1 VLTFGGQAVNDLSL
15 GYSVDVNAFTGSSTL
30 GIPVTVPEARDGM
43 SPSLVLGYSSGGG
56 NSAYGAGWSLSGL
69 AAVGIDTRY
78 HVPRWDDTDG
88 FQFGNDEL
96 VPWLTHTGGTW
107 TPRGFVS
114 GDWSVAFYRSRRGS
128 TKTRVEKWVHAPTG
142 RVHFRTR
149 DAYNRVTVYGA
160 RPNAAGRIADPFDE
174 TRTFAWL
181 PELILDARGNAV
193 WIEYAAETLD
203 GIDRIASYERLQP
216 TLSQRYL
223 KRISYGNLKPLSL
236 DDALASGQLPAGT
249 QWCFQVV
256 ADYGDHS
263 DPNAPSATPDRP
275 WLARQDPFSTYSC
288 GFEVRTYRLCRRF
301 LVFHNF
307 RELGPS
313 PTLVRSLVLTHAE
326 NPAGSTLTQIELIG
340 YRYDSG
346 IVVSAA
352 LPPLKMSYA
361 PAATDTAFS
370 EVTHESSTNAPAGLA
385 SNRYSFVDLYGEGLS
400 GILYQDEQTWYYKSN
415 QGNSNFGTQ
424 TVVAETPAVAANAFV
439 CSDLDANGNTEFAQL
454 GGRNAGLYE
463 LHRETKTWSSFRS
476 FPAFPHVEALS
487 ADTRWVDLNGD
498 RRPDV
503 VLTKNDHFTW
513 FAFDGETFLP
523 PVDVPRPAGI
533 DVIPTLADN
542 TALNFIFADMTGD
555 GLADLVR
562 VRPGCVTYW
571 PSLGNG
577 YFGDAVVMEG
587 APQFAPAG
595 QFDASRVRVAD
606 LDGSGTTDI
615 VYLGQGHVTCW
626 INAAGNKL
634 VPGPLLGGLPYFD
647 NVSNVRVLDFL
658 GDGRPCL
665 VWSSPLP
672 GRESALEYLSLAPAV
687 RPRLLLQVDDSLGRV
702 TTLTYSS
709 SSTHY
714 IRDMQSGRG
723 WITHMPGHH
732 PVVDQREV
740 ADNIAKTG
748 SLRRFEYHDGFY
760 DGHERELRGFGQVDI
775 YDSDLAYQVG
785 AGPTTVPV
793 APPALERRWFHLGT
807 QMWNFDAKA
816 SLYAG
821 DPHLPVLS
829 PHVVDGADALSADEV
844 EDGLRAMA
852 GDLIR
857 CEIYAIDTTGANGSD
872 PIEVM
877 QQRYRLRALQ
887 PANGAD
893 RPAFSKILLE
903 NATWAYEQA
912 AGDPRLVHELVIDTD
927 DYDQPVRDALIGYA
941 RRTTY
946 PADIDD
952 QSRYHIHIRDNARI
966 AFDDAQRYEIGIP
979 SEAKSYE
986 LAGVRP
992 AQGTFTREQ
1001 FVDPAVIAALGAP
1014 GRHDV
1019 DPPDDPIRGP
1029 KARILSWEQTFYCD
1043 DMQANPLP
1051 LGQAGA
1057 LTLLHHEEAACFE
1070 PAFIADAFGARVD
1083 NPLLTQ
1089 LGYTQRNGFWRQS
1102 DETYSYL
1109 PAAQFRR
1116 TASLLRGD
1124 GAKTQFGYDPYALV
1138 QSVHTDALNN
1148 ALIADIDYYEL
1159 APWRIT
1165 DANGSVIEVQYD
1177 PLGVIVACTTY
1188 GMMGVQQWG
1197 FDPLSAVAVKTPAN
1211 LANAVANASALIQPK
1226 EDNEKHVD
1234 FSYKYTSPFS
1244 SRSSVRS
1251 SGSS

>member
-15 GYSVDVNAFTGSSTL
+15 DYTVDVDAFTGSSAL
-30 GIPVTVPEARDGM
+30 SIPVPVSEARDGM
-43 SPSLVLGYSSGGG
+43 SPNLVLGYSSGGG

-96 VPWLTHTGGTW
+96 VPWLMRSGGTW

-128 TKTRVEKWVHAPTG
+128 TKIRVEKWVHTPTG
-142 RVHFRTR
+142 RIHFRTR
-149 DAYNRVTVYGA
+149 DAYNCVTVYGA
-160 RPNAAGRIADPFDE
+160 RPNAAGRIADPTDE

-181 PELILDARGNAV
+181 PELILDTHGNAV

-236 DDALASGQLPAGT
+236 DDALTLGQLPAET

-263 DPNAPSATPDRP
+263 DPNTPNAIPDRP
-275 WLARQDPFSTYSC
+275 WLTREDPFSTYSC

-313 PTLVRSLVLTHAE
+313 PTLVRSLVLTHEE

-340 YRYDSG
+340 YRHDG
-346 IVVSAA
+346 GTVTSAA

-361 PAATDTAFS
+361 PATTDTAFS
-370 EVTHESSTNAPAGLA
+370 EAPHESSINVPAGLA
-385 SNRYSFVDLYGEGLS
+385 ANRYSFVDLYGEGLP
-400 GILYQDEQTWYYKSN
+400 GFLYQDERTWYYKSN
-415 QGNSNFGTQ
+415 HGNCHFGAQ
-424 TVVAETPAVAANAFV
+424 TVVAETPALTANAFV

-463 LHRETKTWSSFRS
+463 LHRETETWSGFRT

-487 ADTRWVDLNGD
+487 TDTRWVDLNGD

-503 VLTKNDHFTW
+503 VLTKDDHFTW
-513 FAFDGETFLP
+513 FASDGETFLP

-533 DVIPTLADN
+533 DAIPTLADD
-542 TALNFIFADMTGD
+542 TALDFIFADMTGD

-562 VRPGCVTYW
+562 IRPGCVTYW

-587 APQFAPAG
+587 APQFAPTG

-606 LDGSGTTDI
+606 LDGSGTKDI
-615 VYLGQGHVTCW
+615 VYLGQGQVMCW
-626 INAAGNKL
+626 INAAGNQL
-634 VPGPLLGGLPYFD
+634 VPGSLLGGLPYFD

-672 GRESALEYLSLAPAV
+672 GRKSALEYLSLAPAV

-714 IRDMQSGRG
+714 LRDIQSGRG
-723 WITHMPGHH
+723 WNTRMPGHH
-732 PVVDQREV
+732 TVVDRRKV
-740 ADNIAKTG
+740 VDNIAKTG
-748 SLRRFEYHDGFY
+748 SLQRFEYHDGFY
-760 DGHERELRGFGQVDI
+760 DGYERELRGFGQVDI
-775 YDSDLAYQVG
+775 YDSDLSDQAGV
-785 AGPTTVPV
+785 GPTTVVV

-807 QMWNFDAKA
+807 PMWDFNTQSSF
-816 SLYAG
+816 YVG
-821 DPHLPVLS
+821 DPQLLVFS
-829 PHVVDGADALSADEV
+829 PHVVDGAEALSADEV
-844 EDGLRAMA
+844 EDGLRALV

-857 CEIYAIDTTGANGSD
+857 REVYAIDTTGAAGSH

-877 QQRYRLRALQ
+877 QQRYRLRTLQ

-903 NATWAYEQA
+903 NATWVYEQA
-912 AGDPRLVHELVIDTD
+912 AGDPRLVHELVIETD

-941 RRTTY
+941 RRTAF

-952 QSRYHIHIRDNARI
+952 QRRYHIHIRDNERI
-966 AFDDAQRYEIGIP
+966 AFDEAERYEIGIP

-992 AQGTFTREQ
+992 AQGMFTREQ
-1001 FVDPAVIAALGAP
+1001 FVDPAVTTALGAP
-1014 GRHDV
+1014 GRHDIV
-1019 DPPDDPIRGP
+1019 PPDDPLHGP
-1029 KARILSWEQTFYCD
+1029 KARILSWEQTFYWD
-1043 DMQANPLP
+1043 DTQTNPLP
-1051 LGQAGA
+1051 VGQAGA

-1070 PAFIADAFGARVD
+1070 PAFIADTFGARVD
-1083 NPLLTQ
+1083 NNLLTSGSAGH
-1089 LGYTQRNGFWRQS
+1089 LRQPREQIGS
-1102 DETYSYL
+1102 SRRKARSL
-1109 PAAQFRR
+1109 PA
-1116 TASLLRGD
+1116 SLR
-1124 GAKTQFGYDPYALV
+1124 F
-1138 QSVHTDALNN
+1138 
-1148 ALIADIDYYEL
+1148 DIL
-1159 APWRIT
+1159 
-1165 DANGSVIEVQYD
+1165 
-1177 PLGVIVACTTY
+1177 
-1188 GMMGVQQWG
+1188 
-1197 FDPLSAVAVKTPAN
+1197 FAVGRN
-1211 LANAVANASALIQPK
+1211 
-1226 EDNEKHVD
+1226 
-1234 FSYKYTSPFS
+1234 
-1244 SRSSVRS
+1244 
-1251 SGSS
+1251 